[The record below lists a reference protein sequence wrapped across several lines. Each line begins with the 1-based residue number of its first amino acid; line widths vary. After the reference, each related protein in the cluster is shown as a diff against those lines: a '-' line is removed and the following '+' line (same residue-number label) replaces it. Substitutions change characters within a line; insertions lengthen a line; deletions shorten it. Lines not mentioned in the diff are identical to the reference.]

1 MTIWR
6 KAVVI
11 GIFFVIAVTL
21 AVFAGAA
28 PVRFSLTAL
37 PLFLLAWFAL
47 SVDPGT
53 FAARTSPA
61 ASLPVP
67 ARRHDPTLD
76 RIAEL
81 ADVGVVQ
88 MSRDGTLE
96 FASRRAHE
104 LLGFDGESSAVE
116 RWPAIADS
124 IRRRSDPNST
134 SSGVYEVEAS
144 SGPLTLNFKIHPV
157 YEEEWSGYLVQ
168 IRDRRA
174 LAALE
179 SDLRTAARQRAL
191 NQVFVGIAH
200 DVRGALNAAILNLE
214 NLKATA
220 EDHALDAVVQGR
232 VAVVRD
238 ELDRL
243 HRSLEMLLGETT
255 PIDSEK
261 QPFDLGDVALA
272 VSALLDT
279 KALQQGVSI
288 TCEREALARV
298 ASRPDRIRE
307 TLLILAINALESMPG
322 GGALRFA
329 TGCRNG
335 WATLDV
341 ADTGSGIQAETLPR
355 IFDLHYTTKP
365 LGTGVGLW
373 AARSIIESERGQLEV
388 VTTGHRGTTFRIS
401 LPLLKEE

>member
-6 KAVVI
+6 KAVMLSVC
-11 GIFFVIAVTL
+11 FVVVVTL
-21 AVFAGAA
+21 AVFAGEAL
-28 PVRFSLTAL
+28 VRFSLVAL
-37 PLFLLAWFAL
+37 PLFLLGWFAL
-47 SVDPGT
+47 AVDSST
-53 FAARTSPA
+53 LAAKPLPTATP
-61 ASLPVP
+61 PVP
-67 ARRHDPTLD
+67 PRRHDPTLD

-96 FASRRAHE
+96 FASRRARE
-104 LLGFDGESSAVE
+104 LLGFDGEAAAVE
-116 RWPAIADS
+116 RWPAIAAS

-144 SGPLTLNFKIHPV
+144 SGPMTLNFKIHPV

-220 EDHALDAVVQGR
+220 EDYELESAVLGR
-232 VAVVRD
+232 IAVVRD
-238 ELDRL
+238 ELNRL

-255 PIDSEK
+255 PEESEK
-261 QPFDLGDVALA
+261 QTFDLGDVALA

-288 TCEREALARV
+288 TCEREAFARV

-329 TGCRNG
+329 TGCANG

-341 ADTGSGIQAETLPR
+341 ADTGTGIQAETLPR

-388 VTTGHRGTTFRIS
+388 VTTGPCGATFRIS